1 MNERDQVVISPGV
14 LIATAAFSA
23 LQVDGVARMAPIPV
37 DAQKLFANNIMSN
50 GIVMVQNADNSITLD
65 LYLILKPEHVMI
77 DTAKQVQEVVQ
88 RSLFDVVGVDKAT
101 VNIHIEDV
109 ASPES
114 LHVSQDSTQA
124 PHAN

>member
-109 ASPES
+109 ATPES